1 MRNTTGTSP
10 GSSRLPAGLC
20 RVHEHADGR
29 ILRRSRSAA
38 LTGGCRLGFFASPRQ
53 LATSALGL
61 LVPHELNF
69 QWDRG
74 RKRSCHGL
82 TCPMGY
88 TYRKPFHIYSGN
100 HTAVL
105 PWQASLGRGCIGSTS
120 RVHLLF
126 TCLFQNSTFRCL
138 FVVCSR
144 SPRVCLRS
152 QRVCLRRRLA
162 ARGAAEGSRP
172 KRGNQLLL
180 IGLRKAVVMDGRGGR
195 ASVGGLPSRSR
206 GRRRELCLVGP
217 PDLVQ
222 LLDAL
227 ILLSSSPHHSLLSA
241 PDD

>member
-1 MRNTTGTSP
+1 MAHGHLRLSTDAPARSTWHDDGGGDWWIFFTMRNTTGTSP

-61 LVPHELNF
+61 LIPHELNL

-144 SPRVCLRS
+144 SPRVCLRR
-152 QRVCLRRRLA
+152 RVA
-162 ARGAAEGSRP
+162 ARGAAQGNWP
-172 KRGNQLLL
+172 K
-180 IGLRKAVVMDGRGGR
+180 
-195 ASVGGLPSRSR
+195 
-206 GRRRELCLVGP
+206 
-217 PDLVQ
+217 
-222 LLDAL
+222 
-227 ILLSSSPHHSLLSA
+227 
-241 PDD
+241 

>member
-1 MRNTTGTSP
+1 MAHGHLRLSTDAPARSTWHDDGGGDWWIFFTMRNTTGTSP

-38 LTGGCRLGFFASPRQ
+38 RTGGCRLGFFASPRQ

-61 LVPHELNF
+61 LVPHELNL

-74 RKRSCHGL
+74 RKRSCHDGL

-126 TCLFQNSTFRCL
+126 TCLFQNSTSRCL

-144 SPRVCLRS
+144 SPRVCLRK
-152 QRVCLRRRLA
+152 VA
-162 ARGAAEGSRP
+162 ARGAAQ
-172 KRGNQLLL
+172 GNW
-180 IGLRKAVVMDGRGGR
+180 
-195 ASVGGLPSRSR
+195 PN
-206 GRRRELCLVGP
+206 
-217 PDLVQ
+217 
-222 LLDAL
+222 
-227 ILLSSSPHHSLLSA
+227 
-241 PDD
+241 